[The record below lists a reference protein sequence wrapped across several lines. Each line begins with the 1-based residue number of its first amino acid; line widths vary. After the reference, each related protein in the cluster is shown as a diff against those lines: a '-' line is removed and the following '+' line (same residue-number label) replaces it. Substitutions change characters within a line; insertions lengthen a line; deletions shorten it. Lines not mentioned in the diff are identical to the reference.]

1 MEATKSISELK
12 RYLDEFRK
20 NMSDLVVSRLEVPKF
35 SIPAWPKAAG
45 TIEIDLCWRSALC
58 PEIGEE
64 SGLLNLRKRFL
75 RRVNFKIH
83 GDEGSS
89 MNGGVRVTPVGVFDA
104 FDGSPTYC
112 SYFDDPEMRACCFI
126 LFSQFLDPL
135 CDEITKKLKEKYR
148 KYRTETVEYN
158 KVCEAVQRSFE
169 PLIPFVVADALSQ
182 ETENG
187 PH

>member
-20 NMSDLVVSRLEVPKF
+20 NMSDLVVGSLEIPKF

-45 TIEIDLCWRSALC
+45 TIEIDLWWRSALC
-58 PEIGEE
+58 PESGKE
-64 SGLLNLRKRFL
+64 SGRLNLRKRFL

-83 GDEGSS
+83 GDGPRD
-89 MNGGVRVTPVGVFDA
+89 GGVRVTPVGVFDT
-104 FDGSPTYC
+104 FDYSPTYH
-112 SYFDDPEMRACCFI
+112 SYYDEPRNRACCFI

-135 CDEITKKLKEKYR
+135 CDEITKKLKERYR
-148 KYRTETVEYN
+148 KYRAETGEYK

-169 PLIPFVVADALSQ
+169 PLITFVVADALSQ